1 MFSRHKSKNNKN
13 LVAPTKATRDL
24 ASRVV
29 REASWFSLL
38 FIGLYITLALIS
50 YSGIDPSFS
59 HSIDA
64 SKNINNLAGI
74 RRPYFSDLFY
84 RWHSSAISLVESAGK
99 KTHKIYCYGKINL
112 RQTLVIFH
120 RCH

>member
-74 RRPYFSDLFY
+74 SGAYFSDFFLNIFGL
-84 RWHSSAISLVESAGK
+84 SAWWLVFLSVYSIFL
-99 KTHKIYCYGKINL
+99 IYPRIENE
-112 RQTLVIFH
+112 
-120 RCH
+120 